1 MKDNMK
7 INSNRWFLTLAQF
20 SDFREILL
28 LNKEIHLF
36 KQKLKFLK
44 KNTKRLLLYGLY
56 VIELC
61 LFILLLGTEEQYLQ
75 LQFTKMV
82 VKYGFSSKLGLCW
95 TMV

>member
-20 SDFREILL
+20 SDFCEILL
-28 LNKEIHLF
+28 QISPFETKI
-36 KQKLKFLK
+36 KI
-44 KNTKRLLLYGLY
+44 KRLLLNGLY